1 MKIYLVDSNFFV
13 GYDYAIEKKIIEES
27 GNELILEKC
36 QNEADVMERCKDADV
51 LMTVLVKLSAEVMDA
66 CPHLKG
72 LIRYGIGVDAI
83 DISAASE
90 RGIPVCNFT
99 DYCIPEVATHAFS
112 MILALVRNLPIFTH
126 NVRQGLWS
134 QASNGIPMHR
144 ASKRTLGLIGFGS
157 IARELSG
164 YAKALGYT
172 VIAYDPF
179 LPAEIFAKMDVRQVS
194 LDELFAQADIL
205 SIHTPMTPQT
215 HHLINRD
222 SIAKM
227 KDGVII
233 VNTARGPIICEAD
246 LIEALRSGKVGAAG
260 LDVVEFE
267 TITTSD
273 HPYASM
279 DNVILSPHAA
289 YASVESTEDLH
300 KKAAVTAVTLCKGE
314 LPYNTFNKK
323 ALTN

>member
-1 MKIYLVDSNFFV
+1 MKVYVVDSDFFV
-13 GYDYAIEKKIIEES
+13 DYDYAIEKQVIEES
-27 GNELILEKC
+27 GNELILETCK
-36 QNEADVMERCKDADV
+36 NEQDVIDRCKDADV
-51 LMTVLVKLSAEVMDA
+51 LMTVLVKLNGQVMDA
-66 CPHLKG
+66 CPNLKG
-72 LIRYGIGVDAI
+72 LVRYGIGVDAI
-83 DISAASE
+83 DIAAASQ

-112 MILALVRNLPIFTH
+112 MILALSRNLPIFTR

-134 QASNGIPMHR
+134 HGPKGIPMRR
-144 ASKRTLGLIGFGS
+144 ASSRTLGLMGFGS
-157 IARELSG
+157 IARELCG
-164 YAKALGYT
+164 YAKAMGYH

-179 LPAEIFAKMDVRQVS
+179 LPADRFAQMEVQQVS
-194 LDELFAQADIL
+194 KEELFAQADII
-205 SIHTPMTPQT
+205 SVHTPMTPDT
-215 HHLINRD
+215 FHMINKD
-222 SIAKM
+222 TIAQM

-233 VNTARGPIICEAD
+233 INTARGPIICEAD
-246 LIEALRSGKVGAAG
+246 LIEALKSGKVAAAG

-289 YASVESTEDLH
+289 YDSVESTLDLH
-300 KKAAVTAVTLCKGE
+300 RKAANTAVTLCSGE

-323 ALTN
+323 DLAH